1 MRVIG
6 VDPGLTRAGWAVV
19 EQRGGRLAAVEF
31 GTFHAQGA
39 DPSAQLASL
48 HRRLATAIKKHRP
61 SAMAVERVF
70 FNKNV
75 RTAIRV
81 SQASGVALCAGA
93 DARIPVFEYGPLE
106 VKRAVVGVGD
116 ASKDQVTYMVKRILS
131 LEADPDTADAAD
143 ALALAVCLLH
153 GAPWTRAVEAA
164 R

>member
-19 EQRGGRLAAVEF
+19 EQTGSRLGAIEF
-31 GTFHAQGA
+31 GTFHAEGA
-39 DPSAQLASL
+39 DPAAQLASL
-48 HRRLATAIKKHRP
+48 HRRLTAAIRKHRP
-61 SAMAVERVF
+61 AAMAVERVF

-81 SQASGVALCAGA
+81 GQASGVALCAGA
-93 DARIPVFEYGPLE
+93 EARIPVFEYGPLE

-116 ASKDQVTYMVKRILS
+116 ASKEQVIYMVKRIVS
-131 LEADPDTADAAD
+131 LETDPDTPDAAD

-153 GAPWTRAVEAA
+153 GAPWTRSVEAA